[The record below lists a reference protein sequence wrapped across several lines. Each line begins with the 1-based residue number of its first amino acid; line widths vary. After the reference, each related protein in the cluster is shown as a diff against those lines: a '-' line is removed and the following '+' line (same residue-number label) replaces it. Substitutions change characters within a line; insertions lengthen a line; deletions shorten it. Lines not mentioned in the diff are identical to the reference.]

1 MKTWLQSILL
11 LRDDKQQVVTNG
23 YPYLRVD
30 SIAGCTVK
38 GLDVQV
44 LLDPLEE
51 DLNLPSFSIQLCNSD
66 CINREVISEESI
78 DFPVSKV
85 LIYNKPEVVRILLG
99 SIKSCKLYCLI
110 GDKSSLSINFPR
122 LDDCVQHII
131 LGSGD
136 KPRMVLMKV
145 LIERVKFHIALIHK
159 IVGICHDRYFIHNL
173 GIMNRGLCKADKYR
187 NGSVQVHQGVH
198 FKATLAMMES
208 CPWTQCQTQLNGATV
223 KSTNHF
229 IKVNPKLFSFVQF
242 LSLLYQDI
250 AKVLVDTPILFLV
263 RLCKCRFGHN
273 LKSRPIQVL
282 RTKIKSSLN
291 ISQATAISELR
302 KAHYQ
307 KLISAIELYGM
318 SVTFIPFDAL
328 AEFIL
333 GEERHKLREDCFTF
347 IHSLQELALM
357 PFRKL
362 TSSNRK
368 IIFAL

>member
-30 SIAGCTVK
+30 SIVDCTVK

-51 DLNLPSFSIQLCNSD
+51 DPNLPSFLIQLCNSD

-78 DFPVSKV
+78 DFVVSKV
-85 LIYNKPEVVRILLG
+85 LIYNKYKVVRILLR
-99 SIKSCKLYCLI
+99 SIKPCKLYRLI
-110 GDKSSLSINFPR
+110 GDKSRLSINFPR
-122 LDDCVQHII
+122 LDNCVQHII

-136 KPRMVLMKV
+136 KPLVVLMKV
-145 LIERVKFHIALIHK
+145 LIERVKLHVALI
-159 IVGICHDRYFIHNL
+159 
-173 GIMNRGLCKADKYR
+173 
-187 NGSVQVHQGVH
+187 
-198 FKATLAMMES
+198 
-208 CPWTQCQTQLNGATV
+208 
-223 KSTNHF
+223 
-229 IKVNPKLFSFVQF
+229 
-242 LSLLYQDI
+242 
-250 AKVLVDTPILFLV
+250 
-263 RLCKCRFGHN
+263 HN
-273 LKSRPIQVL
+273 LKSRPIQLL

-291 ISQATAISELR
+291 ISQATAISELC

-307 KLISAIELYGM
+307 KLISATELYGM

-333 GEERHKLREDCFTF
+333 GEERRKLRKDCFAF
-347 IHSLQELALM
+347 IHGLEELALM